1 MASVVHDL
9 VRRYHPLIRQVIAFA
24 GAGSAAAVGHFSTL
38 AALVEFGLAGPVRAS
53 ACGFLV
59 GGVISYVLNRRFT
72 FNATRS
78 HVGAVP
84 RFIAVAGVAFV
95 LNAFL
100 MDLLVHRLGL
110 FYLLAQVVTTGLVL
124 IWTFGAYRIWAFR
137 HVPEA

>member
-1 MASVVHDL
+1 MVHD
-9 VRRYHPLIRQVIAFA
+9 VIRRYQPLIRQVISFA
-24 GAGSAAAVGHFSTL
+24 GAGGAAAVGHFSTL
-38 AALVEFGLAGPVRAS
+38 AALVELDLAGPVRAS

-110 FYLLAQVVTTGLVL
+110 FYLLAQVITTGLVL
-124 IWTFGAYRIWAFR
+124 IWTFSAYRIWAFR
-137 HVPEA
+137 HAPEG

>member
-9 VRRYHPLIRQVIAFA
+9 VRRYHPLIRQVMSFA
-24 GAGSAAAVGHFSTL
+24 GAGLAAAVGHFSTL
-38 AALVEFGLAGPVRAS
+38 AALVEFDLAGPVRAS

-110 FYLLAQVVTTGLVL
+110 FYLLAQVITTGLVL
-124 IWTFGAYRIWAFR
+124 IWTFSAYRIWAFR
-137 HVPEA
+137 HAPEA